1 LPAPAIAQHRP
12 RRLSRPASFT
22 AVAVLAVLFPAASS
36 APSPLYVVYQQ
47 EWHFSAATLTAIF
60 AVYVIGLVAALLVVG
75 GLSDHVGR
83 RPVLAGAIGLEA
95 VSRALFVLA
104 GDISLLFLARVL
116 QGVATGAAITALSAT
131 LVDLNPPH
139 APERAGLVNGIAP
152 TGGLAIGALG
162 CGVLV
167 QYAPAPARLVYVLFL
182 AGMLLAAVVVA
193 AMPETSARRPG
204 SLASLLPRLG
214 VPARARADF
223 YALVPVLVATW
234 ALGGLYL
241 SLGPS
246 VAAGIFGLTSH
257 LIGGLV
263 VAVMC
268 GSSAVA
274 ALALRKSPAQQV
286 LNAGAIVLAVGSAL
300 TLAGLTRSTL
310 ALATAGTVVAGVG
323 FGASVLGSFGA
334 VVRLCGPAERGELFA
349 VAYTIAY
356 LSLSI
361 PAVIAGFAATA
372 VGLRTTAISYTIG
385 LIVLCGIT
393 LVAQRLLMSRREM
406 IHS

>member
-1 LPAPAIAQHRP
+1 VVVRRRP
-12 RRLSRPASFT
+12 RRLSDPASFT
-22 AVAVLAVLFPAASS
+22 AIAVLAVLFPAASS

-75 GLSDHVGR
+75 ALSDHVGR

-95 VSRALFVLA
+95 VSLVLFVLA
-104 GDISLLFLARVL
+104 GDVALLFLARIL
-116 QGVATGAAITALSAT
+116 QGVATGAAITALSAA

-139 APERAGLVNGIAP
+139 APGRAGLVNGIAP

-162 CGVLV
+162 CGALV
-167 QYAPAPARLVYVLFL
+167 QYAPAPTRLVYGLFL
-182 AGMLLAAVVVA
+182 AGMLLAVLVVA
-193 AMPETSARRPG
+193 VMPETSVRRPG
-204 SLASLLPRLG
+204 GLASLHPRLG
-214 VPARARADF
+214 VPARVRADF
-223 YALVPVLVATW
+223 YTLVPILVATW

-246 VAAGIFGLTSH
+246 IAVGIFGLTSH

-274 ALALRKSPAQQV
+274 ALALRKSPVKRV
-286 LNAGAIVLAVGSAL
+286 LNGGAILLAVGSAV
-300 TLAGLTRSTL
+300 TLAGLAGSIV
-310 ALATAGTVVAGVG
+310 ALAVVGTVVAGVG

-334 VVRLCGPAERGELFA
+334 LVRLCGPAERGELFA

-356 LSLSI
+356 LALSI
-361 PAVIAGFAATA
+361 PAVIAGFAASA
-372 VGLRTTAISYTIG
+372 VGLRTTAICYTVG
-385 LIVLCGIT
+385 LILLCGAT
-393 LVAQRLLMSRREM
+393 LLAQRLLASRQERL
-406 IHS
+406 

>member
-1 LPAPAIAQHRP
+1 LPASAITRHRP

-36 APSPLYVVYQQ
+36 APSPLYVVYQK

-83 RPVLAGAIGLEA
+83 RPVLVGAIGLEA
-95 VSRALFVLA
+95 VSLALFVLV

-167 QYAPAPARLVYVLFL
+167 QYAPAPTRLVYVLCL

-204 SLASLLPRLG
+204 SLASLLPRLD

-234 ALGGLYL
+234 APGGLY
-241 SLGPS
+241 PS
-246 VAAGIFGLTSH
+246 VAAGIFGLTSR

-263 VAVMC
+263 VAVTC

-286 LNAGAIVLAVGSAL
+286 LNAGAILLAAGSAL
-300 TLAGLTRSTL
+300 TLAGLTGGTL
-310 ALATAGTVVAGVG
+310 ALATAGTVVADVG

-349 VAYTIAY
+349 VTYTIAY

-361 PAVIAGFAATA
+361 PTVIAGFAATA